1 MQVLMEN
8 RANRV
13 LRVNKVSVENQW
25 IVCIPSLHVF
35 IVYATLF
42 CNKVLLV
49 NPAMSAS
56 PDNRVRAEK
65 RANPG
70 MLEHQVN
77 VDVMGHPENVVNLD
91 LWVTRAHKD
100 LVALKYV

>member
-1 MQVLMEN
+1 
-8 RANRV
+8 
-13 LRVNKVSVENQW
+13 
-25 IVCIPSLHVF
+25 
-35 IVYATLF
+35 
-42 CNKVLLV
+42 
-49 NPAMSAS
+49 MSAS